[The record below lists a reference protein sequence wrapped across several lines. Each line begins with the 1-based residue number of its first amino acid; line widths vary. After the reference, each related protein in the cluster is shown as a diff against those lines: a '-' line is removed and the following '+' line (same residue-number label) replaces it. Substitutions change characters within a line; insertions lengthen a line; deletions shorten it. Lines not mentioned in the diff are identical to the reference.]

1 MEIIILILY
10 LMIITY
16 PYFIKGCYE
25 LVEDIKEVIITL
37 TIGLAKIIKLIRW
50 ILTTLRNRK
59 KNVGNY

>member
-16 PYFIKGCYE
+16 PYFINGCYE
-25 LVEDIKEVIITL
+25 LVKDIKEVIITL

-59 KNVGNY
+59 TNVGNY

>member
-1 MEIIILILY
+1 MEIIIIILY

-16 PYFIKGCYE
+16 PYFIRGCYE

>member
-1 MEIIILILY
+1 
-10 LMIITY
+10 MIITY
-16 PYFIKGCYE
+16 PYFIKGSNE

-59 KNVGNY
+59 KSVGNY

>member
-16 PYFIKGCYE
+16 PYFIRGCYE

-37 TIGLAKIIKLIRW
+37 TIGLAKVIKLIRW

-59 KNVGNY
+59 KTAGDY

>member
-16 PYFIKGCYE
+16 PYFITGCYE
-25 LVEDIKEVIITL
+25 LVVDIKEVIITL